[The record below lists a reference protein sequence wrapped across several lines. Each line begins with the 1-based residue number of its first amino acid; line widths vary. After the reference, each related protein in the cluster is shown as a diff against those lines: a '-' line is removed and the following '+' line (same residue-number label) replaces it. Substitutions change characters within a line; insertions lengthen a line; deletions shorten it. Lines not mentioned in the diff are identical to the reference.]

1 MKSLDYVLTLGRY
14 VGLPDDEDDF
24 DFKERFIALKTE
36 LEAQLQEEARLSEVI
51 AQNLANI
58 KL

>member
-1 MKSLDYVLTLGRY
+1 

-24 DFKERFIALKTE
+24 NFKERFIALKTE